1 MTDHGAT
8 NDVQA
13 TLCQNGCGFFGN
25 PGTANMCSVCYKSTH
40 MNKPQEQPAPSVLVP
55 SPEPM
60 AKRVD
65 PAPSPAI
72 ASTSEQTI
80 VGPDKEESAPAVGQD
95 PNAPEN
101 NDPTPPTQANKNRC
115 YSCNKKIGLTGFECR
130 CGFVYC
136 ATHRHANKHECVFDF
151 RQMGRD
157 AVAKANPLVNADKV
171 EKV

>member
-1 MTDHGAT
+1 
-8 NDVQA
+8 
-13 TLCQNGCGFFGN
+13 
-25 PGTANMCSVCYKSTH
+25 
-40 MNKPQEQPAPSVLVP
+40 
-55 SPEPM
+55 M